1 MDISILR
8 RMDIIETLNAAGQQE
23 LAAHLEKLSGD
34 ARKLLERDIASQDW
48 EELKALYAEKSTAS
62 KADNVSADLK
72 PMPFRIAE
80 DDLKYNYWKEIGEML
95 LGKGKVAAF
104 LVAGGQGSRLGFDGP
119 KGMFDI
125 GLPSHKSLF
134 QLQAERLQNL
144 SAQVG
149 HPIPW
154 CIMTSPLNHEATV
167 NFFTEHNFF
176 GMDRDNIRF
185 FEQGTICALTA
196 DGKAVLDGDRL
207 ALVPDGNGGCF
218 RALAMSGTL
227 AWLVE
232 KGVEYVFLYSVD
244 NALCRICDPAFI
256 GALADNGMMASAS
269 KVVHKANAQERV
281 GIFAFQNNKP
291 GVVEYSDLPEEYR
304 DMTNPDGSLVFD
316 GGNLAIHLFRVS
328 GLRKLQTSKLP
339 WHTARKTVCGIE
351 SCFKFEQFLFDAFP
365 QLGTM
370 LPFGVIREEEFSPV
384 KNAEGTDSPK
394 TARTMIGKLHREWL
408 MKAHI
413 EVKPGKLYEVSPTI
427 SYAGENLSRRL
438 FERELGKNI
447 LEFDEE

>member
-1 MDISILR
+1 
-8 RMDIIETLNAAGQQE
+8 
-23 LAAHLEKLSGD
+23 
-34 ARKLLERDIASQDW
+34 
-48 EELKALYAEKSTAS
+48 
-62 KADNVSADLK
+62 
-72 PMPFRIAE
+72 
-80 DDLKYNYWKEIGEML
+80 
-95 LGKGKVAAF
+95 
-104 LVAGGQGSRLGFDGP
+104 
-119 KGMFDI
+119 
-125 GLPSHKSLF
+125 
-134 QLQAERLQNL
+134 
-144 SAQVG
+144 
-149 HPIPW
+149 
-154 CIMTSPLNHEATV
+154 
-167 NFFTEHNFF
+167 
-176 GMDRDNIRF
+176 
-185 FEQGTICALTA
+185 
-196 DGKAVLDGDRL
+196 VLDGDRL

-218 RALAMSGTL
+218 RALAQSGSL

-232 KGVEYVFLYSVD
+232 KGIEYVFLYSVD

-256 GALADNGMMASAS
+256 GALADNGMAASAS

-351 SCFKFEQFLFDAFP
+351 NCFKFEQFLFDAFP

-438 FERELGKNI
+438 FERELGRNI

>member
-1 MDISILR
+1 
-8 RMDIIETLNAAGQQE
+8 MDIIETLNAAGQQD
-23 LAAHLEKLSGD
+23 LAAHLETLTGD

-48 EELKALYAEKSTAS
+48 EELKALYTEKSNAS

-218 RALAMSGTL
+218 RALALSGTL

-351 SCFKFEQFLFDAFP
+351 NCFKFEQFLFDAFP

>member
-1 MDISILR
+1 MSNLIEIL
-8 RMDIIETLNAAGQQE
+8 NNAGQEE
-23 LAAHLEKLSGD
+23 LANYLNTLEGD
-34 ARKLLERDIASQDW
+34 ARKHLERDIASQDW
-48 EELKALYAEKSTAS
+48 EELKALHAEKSTAS
-62 KADNVSADLK
+62 LSDNVSSDLK
-72 PMPFRIAE
+72 PMPFKIGA
-80 DDLKYNYWKEIGEML
+80 DDLRYEFWKETGEIL
-95 LGKGKVAAF
+95 LGKGQVAAF
-104 LVAGGQGSRLGFDGP
+104 LVAGGQGSRLGFEGP

-144 SAQVG
+144 AAQVG
-149 HPIPW
+149 HAIPW

-176 GMDRDNIRF
+176 GMDRQNIRF
-185 FEQGTICALTA
+185 FEQGTICALTP
-196 DGKAVLDGDRL
+196 DGKAVRDGEDHL

-218 RALAMSGTL
+218 RALAQSGSL
-227 AWLVE
+227 AWLIE
-232 KGVEYVFLYSVD
+232 RGVRYVFLYSVD

-256 GALADNGMMASAS
+256 GALASEGRSMSAS
-269 KVVHKANAQERV
+269 KVVHKANASEKV

-304 DMTNPDGSLVFD
+304 DMTNPDGSLTFD
-316 GGNLAIHLFRVS
+316 GGNIAIHLFKIE

-351 SCFKFEQFLFDAFP
+351 KCWKFEQFLFDAFP
-365 QLGTM
+365 QLGSM
-370 LPFGVIREEEFSPV
+370 MPFGVIREEEFSPV
-384 KNAEGTDSPK
+384 KNAEGNDSPK

-408 MKAHI
+408 RKAHAEI
-413 EVKPGKLYEVSPTI
+413 NPNKLYEISPTL
-427 SYAGENLSRRL
+427 SYAGENLSRRV

>member
-1 MDISILR
+1 
-8 RMDIIETLNAAGQQE
+8 MDIIETLNAAGQQD
-23 LAAHLEKLSGD
+23 LAAHLETLSGE
-34 ARKLLERDIASQDW
+34 ARRLLERDILSQDW
-48 EELKALYAEKSTAS
+48 EELKALYAEKSNAS

-185 FEQGTICALTA
+185 FEQGTICALTS

-218 RALAMSGTL
+218 RALAQSGSL

-232 KGVEYVFLYSVD
+232 KGVQYVFLYSVD

-316 GGNLAIHLFRVS
+316 GGNLAIHLFKVS

-339 WHTARKTVCGIE
+339 WHTARKIVCGIE
-351 SCFKFEQFLFDAFP
+351 NCFKFEQFLFDAFP

-408 MKAHI
+408 VKAHI
-413 EVKPGKLYEVSPTI
+413 AVKPNKLYEVSPTI

-438 FERELGKNI
+438 FERELGRNI
-447 LEFDEE
+447 LEFEEA

>member
-1 MDISILR
+1 MS
-8 RMDIIETLNAAGQQE
+8 DIIETLKAAGQQE
-23 LAAHLEKLSGD
+23 LVAKLESLSGD
-34 ARKLLERDIASQDW
+34 ARARLERDIESQDW
-48 EELKALYAEKSTAS
+48 NELKAIYAEKSATS
-62 KADNVSADLK
+62 LEDNVSADLK
-72 PMPFRIAE
+72 PMPFKIAV
-80 DDLKYNYWKEIGEML
+80 DDLRYDFWKETGEIL
-95 LGKGKVAAF
+95 LGKGQVAAF

-134 QLQAERLQNL
+134 QLQAERLLNL
-144 SAQVG
+144 AARVE

-176 GMDRDNIRF
+176 GYARENIRF
-185 FEQGTICALTA
+185 FEQGTICAL
-196 DGKAVLDGDRL
+196 DPEGKAVVDENGRL

-218 RALAMSGTL
+218 RALSQSGTL

-232 KGVEYVFLYSVD
+232 KGVQYVFLYSVD

-256 GALADNGMMASAS
+256 GALAAEGRSLSAS
-269 KVVHKANAQERV
+269 KVVHKANAQEKV
-281 GIFAFQNNKP
+281 GIFAFQNKKP
-291 GVVEYSDLPEEYR
+291 GVVEYSDLPESYR

-316 GGNLAIHLFRVS
+316 GGNIAIHLFKIA

-351 SCFKFEQFLFDAFP
+351 KCWKFEQFLFDAFP
-365 QLGTM
+365 QLGSM
-370 LPFGVIREEEFSPV
+370 MPFGVIREEEFSPV
-384 KNAEGTDSPK
+384 KNADGNDSPK
-394 TARTMIGKLHREWL
+394 TARNMIGRLHREWL
-408 MKAHI
+408 RKAHVAI
-413 EVKPGKLYEVSPTI
+413 DPKKLYEVSPTI
-427 SYAGENLSRRL
+427 SYAGEGLKQSV
-438 FERELGKNI
+438 FDREIGRNI

>member
-1 MDISILR
+1 MS
-8 RMDIIETLNAAGQQE
+8 DIIETLKAAGQQE
-23 LAAHLEKLSGD
+23 LVAKLESLSGD
-34 ARKLLERDIASQDW
+34 ARARLERDIESQDW
-48 EELKALYAEKSTAS
+48 NELKAIYAEKSAAS
-62 KADNVSADLK
+62 LEDNVSADLK
-72 PMPFRIAE
+72 PMPFKIAI
-80 DDLKYNYWKEIGEML
+80 DDLRYDFWKETGEIL
-95 LGKGKVAAF
+95 LGKGQVAAF

-134 QLQAERLQNL
+134 QLQAERLLNL
-144 SAQVG
+144 AARVEHS
-149 HPIPW
+149 IPW

-176 GMDRDNIRF
+176 GYARENIRF
-185 FEQGTICALTA
+185 FEQGTICAL
-196 DGKAVLDGDRL
+196 DPEGKAVVDDNGRL

-218 RALAMSGTL
+218 RALSQSGTL

-232 KGVEYVFLYSVD
+232 KGVQYVFLYSVD

-256 GALADNGMMASAS
+256 GALAAEGRSLSAS
-269 KVVHKANAQERV
+269 KVVHKANAQEKV
-281 GIFAFQNNKP
+281 GIFAFQNKKP
-291 GVVEYSDLPEEYR
+291 GVVEYSDLPESYR

-316 GGNLAIHLFRVS
+316 GGNIAIHLFKIA

-351 SCFKFEQFLFDAFP
+351 KCWKFEQFLFDAFP
-365 QLGTM
+365 LLGSM

-384 KNAEGTDSPK
+384 KNAEGNDSPK

-408 MKAHI
+408 VKAHV
-413 EVKPGKLYEVSPTI
+413 EVKPGKLYEVSPTL
-427 SYAGENLSRRL
+427 SYAGENLSRRV
-438 FERELGKNI
+438 FERELGRNI
-447 LEFDEE
+447 LEFDA

>member
-1 MDISILR
+1 
-8 RMDIIETLNAAGQQE
+8 MDIIETLNATGQQD
-23 LAAHLEKLSGD
+23 LAAHLETLTGD

-48 EELKALYAEKSTAS
+48 EELKALYTEKSNAS

-144 SAQVG
+144 AARVG

-256 GALADNGMMASAS
+256 GALADNGMASSAS

-316 GGNLAIHLFRVS
+316 GGNLAIHLFKVS

-351 SCFKFEQFLFDAFP
+351 NCFKFEQFLFDAFP

-408 MKAHI
+408 VKAHV

-438 FERELGKNI
+438 FERELGRNI
-447 LEFDEE
+447 LEFDA

>member
-1 MDISILR
+1 MNGLID
-8 RMDIIETLNAAGQQE
+8 TLNKAGQE
-23 LAAHLEKLSGD
+23 DLAKHLESLDGE
-34 ARKLLERDIASQDW
+34 ARKHLERDIASQDW
-48 EELKALYAEKSTAS
+48 EELKALHAEKSAAS
-62 KADNVSADLK
+62 LSDNVSADLK
-72 PMPFRIAE
+72 PMPFKIGA
-80 DDLKYNYWKEIGEML
+80 DDLRYDFWKETGEIL
-95 LGKGKVAAF
+95 LGKGQVAAF
-104 LVAGGQGSRLGFDGP
+104 LVAGGQGSRLGFEGP

-144 SAQVG
+144 AAQVG

-176 GMDRDNIRF
+176 GMDRNNIRF
-185 FEQGTICALTA
+185 FEQGTICALTP
-196 DGKAVLDGDRL
+196 DGKAVLDGEDHL

-218 RALAMSGTL
+218 RALAQTGSL
-227 AWLVE
+227 AWLIE
-232 KGVEYVFLYSVD
+232 RGVRYVFLYSVD

-256 GALADNGMMASAS
+256 GALANDNFSMSAS
-269 KVVHKANAQERV
+269 KVVHKANAQEKV
-281 GIFAFQNNKP
+281 GIFAFQNKKP

-304 DMTNPDGSLVFD
+304 DMTNPDGSLTFD
-316 GGNLAIHLFRVS
+316 GGNIAIHLFRIE

-351 SCFKFEQFLFDAFP
+351 KCWKFEQFLFDAFP
-365 QLGTM
+365 QLGSM
-370 LPFGVIREEEFSPV
+370 MPFGVIREEEFSPV
-384 KNAEGTDSPK
+384 KNAEGNDSPK

-408 MKAHI
+408 VKAHV
-413 EVKPGKLYEVSPTI
+413 EVNKKKLYEISPTL
-427 SYAGENLSRRL
+427 SYAGENLNRRV
-438 FERELGKNI
+438 FERELGKSI

>member
-1 MDISILR
+1 
-8 RMDIIETLNAAGQQE
+8 MDIIETLNAAGQQE

-34 ARKLLERDIASQDW
+34 ARRLLERDIASQDW

-281 GIFAFQNNKP
+281 GIFAFQNKKP

-351 SCFKFEQFLFDAFP
+351 NCFKFEQFLFDAFP